1 MHADIKHLMFNCYS
15 FRDIFYSWIQMFP
28 TELEGTGISEV
39 DDIILNTFGVVVGYM
54 VFKAIIK
61 RKAMG

>member
-1 MHADIKHLMFNCYS
+1 
-15 FRDIFYSWIQMFP
+15 MFP